1 MSVKK
6 IKFSDNVEISCSG
19 NELTVLE
26 NVSGT
31 PGRVLMFFVLAASG
45 VMFAAAW
52 GVAILLLCSEI
63 SLKSILLAVIF
74 LLLAI
79 APLNGIFFS
88 SILLFGVRVKINFEG
103 NMPLYRF
110 RSGLFCYSKKLDGTQ
125 KIVIAPVYGRG
136 DWGFCAYIPAKS
148 FLKYLLP
155 TVPMFPILTS
165 RLVGSRRKAL
175 KEAEALYDKLTQ
187 FGIQTQIHSSWQT
200 QRRR

>member
-6 IKFSDNVEISCSG
+6 IKFSDNVEISWSG

-26 NVSGT
+26 KVSGT
-31 PGRVLMFFVLAASG
+31 PGRVLMFIALAASG
-45 VMFAAAW
+45 VRFAAAW

-63 SLKSILLAVIF
+63 SLKSILLAVMF

-103 NMPLYRF
+103 DMPLYRF

-125 KIVIAPVYGRG
+125 KIVIAPVSGRG
-136 DWGFCAYIPAKS
+136 DWGFCAYIPTKT

-155 TVPMFPILTS
+155 PVPCLPVLTPRMVGNKKNAHKKAGEFSAILQGFGFP
-165 RLVGSRRKAL
+165 V
-175 KEAEALYDKLTQ
+175 Q
-187 FGIQTQIHSSWQT
+187 FSPA
-200 QRRR
+200 